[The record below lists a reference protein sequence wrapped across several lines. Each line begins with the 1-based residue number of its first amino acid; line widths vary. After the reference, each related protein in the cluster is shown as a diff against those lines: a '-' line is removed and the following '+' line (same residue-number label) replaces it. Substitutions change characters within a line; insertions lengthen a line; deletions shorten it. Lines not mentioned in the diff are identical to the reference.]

1 MDEEIVES
9 FRLESEEHLA
19 AMEAE
24 LFALESIQDSVAEEE
39 EVRESLN
46 SAFRAAHSLKG
57 AAVFLKFANI
67 TAVTHAM
74 ENILGELRDSVRCPG
89 VECENLLF
97 DALDALTKLF
107 EELYDSDKIDVDAI
121 IARLNKYVEE
131 EGNGKTLGSEEKKSV
146 KDEKTEQG
154 GFMKFRIRSKDK
166 AILQELAALGEIKE
180 NMDSALGLEVVLETA
195 LEHDLLMLALEQFEF
210 TLEEECEQKETVG
223 KQEVETEK
231 KDLRSVAPVQA
242 ATVKEPR
249 ASEKKITK
257 PMESSV
263 RVPVALLGELMA
275 LAGELVLVRNQHL
288 RWANEFG
295 DTKAKDVASRLDTIT
310 TELQT
315 SIIRTRMQ
323 PLDKVLSRLPR
334 IVRDI
339 AQALQKK
346 IRLEITG
353 REVEVDKTIL
363 ESIVDPLTHLLR
375 NSCDHGIEMPEQRF
389 AVNKDET
396 GIIRVAAQQESGHI
410 AISISDDGN
419 GIDPEKIAAIALSKG
434 LLTDKE
440 LALMNNQDKIGLI
453 MLPGFSTA
461 ETVSNISG
469 RGVGMDVVK
478 SSIEKLGGSFEIQ
491 STVGK
496 GTTFRLTLPLTLAII
511 QSLVISESNSKYLI
525 PRINL
530 EEVISLVGKNI
541 QTSIKM
547 VNGQEVLNYHDSL
560 LQLVRLNEVFE
571 SSEPFDPRKREEIT
585 RRYQDQYRNRDTAE
599 GAVDRVVLD
608 IAVVRVGQK
617 RFGLIID
624 RALETEEIVVKP
636 LHPAQSNIKIFL
648 GSTIMGD
655 GAVALILDIDGIAKH
670 ALSEVRYMEKNH
682 DNDMLLINSE
692 SSQKVLSFA
701 AGSRDKF
708 ALALSFIRRIYTIES
723 SDIKSLGG
731 KEFVMIGDKSINLA
745 RLGKIFGYREKQNEG
760 EMYLIMPRF
769 GSYNCG
775 IVASE
780 IFGIIDVVIDFK
792 ESMLKKEGVLGTS
805 LIGDDV
811 TIFPDIYFVCEKTL
825 GADKGGLTFEHNRK
839 SGPKRVLVAE
849 DTPFFRQ
856 LVKSYLSSET
866 MIVDTAVNGR
876 EALDMLGR
884 DKYDLLLSDI
894 EMPVMDGIELIKE
907 IRNNKQLRDMPAIS
921 LTSLNTDED
930 KKRCLDAGY
939 NTYLAKL
946 NREEFHNSIKKI
958 FDFN

>member
-24 LFALESIQDSVAEEE
+24 LFALEKIQDPVAEEE
-39 EVRESLN
+39 AIRESLN

-57 AAVFLKFANI
+57 AAVFLKFSNI

-97 DALDALTKLF
+97 DALDALNKLF

-121 IARLNKYVEE
+121 IARLNKYVEN
-131 EGNGKTLGSEEKKSV
+131 EGNGKTLNAEKKMDAAEGAAV
-146 KDEKTEQG
+146 G
-154 GFMKFRIRSKDK
+154 GLFKFRVKAKNK
-166 AILQELAALGEIKE
+166 AILQELAELGEIK
-180 NMDSALGLEVVLETA
+180 NSSTDSAGGVVVVLQTA
-195 LEHDLLMLALEQFEF
+195 LEYDLLLLALEGFECTF
-210 TLEEECEQKETVG
+210 ECESVKKEVVPRKEDTEVKSETGAVVPPKTVF
-223 KQEVETEK
+223 
-231 KDLRSVAPVQA
+231 
-242 ATVKEPR
+242 VKGQNV
-249 ASEKKITK
+249 SEKKISK

-263 RVPVALLGELMA
+263 RVPVSLLGELMA

-339 AQALQKK
+339 SQALQKK
-346 IRLEITG
+346 IRLDITG

-375 NSCDHGIEMPEQRF
+375 NSCDHGIEMPEQRL
-389 AVNKDET
+389 AAHKDET

-419 GIDPEKIAAIALSKG
+419 GIDPEKIGSIALAKG
-434 LLTDKE
+434 LLTEKE
-440 LALMNNQDKIGLI
+440 LSLMSKQDKIALI

-461 ETVSNISG
+461 EKVSNISG

-478 SSIEKLGGSFEIQ
+478 SSIEKLGGSFEIK
-491 STVGK
+491 SEVGK

-511 QSLVISESNSKYLI
+511 QSLVISEGDSKYLI

-530 EEVISLVGKNI
+530 EEVISLVGKDI
-541 QTSIKM
+541 QSKIKA

-560 LQLVRLNEVFE
+560 LQLVRLSEVFE
-571 SSEPFDPRKREEIT
+571 SEKPFDPGKREEIT
-585 RRYQDQYRNRDTAE
+585 RYYQELYRKRDIADDT
-599 GAVDRVVLD
+599 VKRVVQD

-636 LHPAQSNIKIFL
+636 LHPVQTHIKIFL

-655 GAVALILDIDGIAKH
+655 GSVALILDIDGIAKH
-670 ALSEVRYMEKNH
+670 ALSEVRYMEKDHENEFQA
-682 DNDMLLINSE
+682 LYSE

-708 ALALSFIRRIYTIES
+708 ALALSFIRRIYTIQS

-731 KEFVMIGDKSINLA
+731 KEFVMIGDKSVNLA
-745 RLGKIFGYREKQNEG
+745 RLGKVFDYRERQNEG

-769 GSYNCG
+769 GCYNCG
-775 IVASE
+775 IIASE

-811 TIFPDIYFVCEKTL
+811 TIFPDIYYVCEKTL
-825 GADKGGLTFEHNRK
+825 GAE
-839 SGPKRVLVAE
+839 
-849 DTPFFRQ
+849 
-856 LVKSYLSSET
+856 
-866 MIVDTAVNGR
+866 
-876 EALDMLGR
+876 
-884 DKYDLLLSDI
+884 
-894 EMPVMDGIELIKE
+894 
-907 IRNNKQLRDMPAIS
+907 
-921 LTSLNTDED
+921 
-930 KKRCLDAGY
+930 
-939 NTYLAKL
+939 
-946 NREEFHNSIKKI
+946 
-958 FDFN
+958 